1 MSRVSCAIVVVGAL
15 LAGTATA
22 SAQAPPTQLDR
33 IEHKLDLILH
43 KLDQLQAGQPAGAR
57 PAPSPAT
64 AKPAAAPAGTTGA
77 TPAPETMAAGAVA
90 IVHAAPANPVA
101 ARRIPTDSVG
111 GFIYTGGTLH
121 LADLSNRGVR
131 YTGLTGVEW
140 QGWLRTTETGRYEL
154 ELDGSTVSVN
164 NFTNSTCIFSGWL
177 EDRSIGV
184 QQAPP
189 APASHGPHPFPW
201 SLVPRCH
208 PVSTSY
214 GSGLSARRP
223 SPMRASRSRCWKRPP
238 PISTCGRSPA
248 RISCTNRAPIT
259 PRLLPDETSYG

>member
-1 MSRVSCAIVVVGAL
+1 MVVVGAL

-43 KLDQLQAGQPAGAR
+43 RLDQLQAGQPAGAR

-64 AKPAAAPAGTTGA
+64 AKPAAAPAGIAGA

-90 IVHAAPANPVA
+90 IVHAAPPNPVA
-101 ARRIPTDSVG
+101 ARQIPTDSVG
-111 GFIYTGGTLH
+111 GFIYTGGTLQ
-121 LADLSNRGVR
+121 LADLSRRGVR
-131 YTGLTGVEW
+131 FAGLAGVEW

-184 QQAPP
+184 QEATPSSGI
-189 APASHGPHPFPW
+189 ARPASF
-201 SLVPRCH
+201 SLVLGAALSPGLYKLRLWAVCT
-208 PVSTSY
+208 PSVPNARVSVT
-214 GSGLSARRP
+214 LLEKAP
-223 SPMRASRSRCWKRPP
+223 SDLNMR
-238 PISTCGRSPA
+238 
-248 RISCTNRAPIT
+248 PIT
-259 PRLLPDETSYG
+259 GEDLVHKQGAGHASASSG